1 MPSDKY
7 VSADEDNASAYLSED
22 TVSSWLRNHREQRA
36 DCNAIEFDDGQITY
50 AQLSKKVGRLA
61 TGLRELGIR
70 QRDIVAIQLPNCPEF
85 IISYLAICSLGAVV
99 QTLHMPYQRK
109 ELEYLLQ
116 DSNAKAVICL
126 SSFKDYN
133 PASIFHDVNAAK
145 KLGLQ
150 IVTLGSSISDTHDY
164 SDLEERDEIH
174 RSEPQQA
181 DLPFVL
187 LYTSGTTADPKGV
200 IHKYDSFL
208 GNAIVA
214 AQELGVSESDRILS
228 LAAFSHL
235 YGLFTLNMTLAVGG
249 TVILLPAFSPPAFK
263 DVLTSLAPTCVFAAP
278 AHFIA
283 STKDSFVG
291 SDELSTVRVVCFS
304 GATVPV
310 KLATEVDAMLP
321 NGKVIQLW
329 GMTELQAGTYG
340 RPSDAQS
347 ARLESA
353 GRTAPGTRMRVVDT
367 DQVEVPADN
376 EGELQVR
383 GPSVFSEYLNKA
395 EESKSAFSDDG
406 WFLTGDLATISEN
419 GCLKITGRIKE
430 LINRGGV
437 KYNPIEVESVLAG
450 MKQIELCAVAPLE
463 DEVLGET
470 ACLFVILK
478 DDHNLALEQV
488 TNYLES
494 AGIAK
499 YKWPER
505 IKVVTEMPMTPT
517 GKVVRGNLSVSIERT

>member
-99 QTLHMPYQRK
+99 QTLHMPYRRK

-126 SSFKDYN
+126 SSFKDYS

-291 SDELSTVRVVCFS
+291 SDELSTVRGDMHVWEITKIATAAIAGFFVLRLLRFPAPVLIGPMLGS
-304 GATVPV
+304 ALVHVTGVATGQLPTVFIILAQIVIGSAIGARFANFARAEIWRGVRHAAAASVLMIAVTFAAAVALAPV
-310 KLATEVDAMLP
+310 IGFALPSMILAF
-321 NGKVIQLW
+321 
-329 GMTELQAGTYG
+329 
-340 RPSDAQS
+340 
-347 ARLESA
+347 
-353 GRTAPGTRMRVVDT
+353 APGGFAEMMLIGVATTTPPSSSRYSTR
-367 DQVEVPADN
+367 
-376 EGELQVR
+376 
-383 GPSVFSEYLNKA
+383 
-395 EESKSAFSDDG
+395 
-406 WFLTGDLATISEN
+406 
-419 GCLKITGRIKE
+419 
-430 LINRGGV
+430 
-437 KYNPIEVESVLAG
+437 
-450 MKQIELCAVAPLE
+450 
-463 DEVLGET
+463 
-470 ACLFVILK
+470 
-478 DDHNLALEQV
+478 
-488 TNYLES
+488 
-494 AGIAK
+494 
-499 YKWPER
+499 
-505 IKVVTEMPMTPT
+505 
-517 GKVVRGNLSVSIERT
+517 